1 MDPFAAALDA
11 LFYAPGSAA
20 AVYIPEHGFPR
31 EIRVIR
37 SQPDADAQFGDS
49 QIIQATN
56 LFEIRKSEVDRP
68 AHGARLM
75 IGDDVYSIQGDGRL
89 DVEGLTWTVGA
100 EPDAR

>member
-20 AVYIPEHGFPR
+20 AVYIPEHGPIR

-37 SQPDADAQFGDS
+37 SQPDVEARFGDS

-56 LFEIRKSEVDRP
+56 LFEIRMSEVDRP
-68 AHGARLM
+68 AHGAQLF
-75 IGDDVYSIQGDGRL
+75 IGDEVYSIQGDGKL
-89 DVEGLTWTVGA
+89 DLEGLTWTVGA
-100 EPDAR
+100 EPNAR